1 MGCIRRPKQACP
13 KPVDRIL
20 KRHVTA
26 LTHDE
31 RSWEHDERSWEH
43 DERSWDYDVCLHLL
57 VTSVLQ
63 MLKVLGC
70 KTIFWTARPSTSLMP
85 SADRRWVRLGLWL
98 AVTAV
103 RASSSGAKITE
114 YQL

>member
-1 MGCIRRPKQACP
+1 MGGVRHP

-31 RSWEHDERSWEH
+31 RSWDH
-43 DERSWDYDVCLHLL
+43 DVCLHLL

-114 YQL
+114 YQP